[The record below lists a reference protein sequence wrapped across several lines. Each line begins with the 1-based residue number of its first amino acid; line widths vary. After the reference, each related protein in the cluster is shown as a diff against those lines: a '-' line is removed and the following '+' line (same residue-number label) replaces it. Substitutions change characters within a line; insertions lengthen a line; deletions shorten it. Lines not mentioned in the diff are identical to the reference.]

1 MHRFLVLGAV
11 LAAALVHGGAAGAWS
26 WPADGP
32 VLRPFQLG
40 PDGYAAGQHRGVDV
54 GGDAGSPV
62 RGPAAGT
69 VTFAGAVPIHGRG
82 VTILTADGYAVTLF
96 HLESVAVAKG
106 DVVDEGAVVGTL
118 GSSGDPEHG
127 VPAVHL
133 GIRRADQQEGYV
145 DPLGLLPDRPAAPA
159 PQPPPAATAPAPAAA
174 PAPAPPPVAP
184 PPGPPPVTAAPVPPP
199 VAASVPSGPPGQ
211 AAPQTVAQPS
221 AAVGETHAA
230 PGGSSG
236 ATAGDGVAH
245 GITVAGPPSSNEA
258 SARGSAGDRAVLEAA
273 PGTRRIRRARAVAG
287 ATPSAR
293 ARSVR
298 APRAG
303 GSADA
308 SRPHAART
316 PGPSAGRS
324 VPPGGARGRG
334 AHCAGGSGSA
344 PRPSGEQCD
353 PIVRPPSRCRPPGVT
368 TRWSGPAAHGLS
380 GSASWSASAPSR
392 RRSSSAVAAPG
403 SGSPS

>member
-1 MHRFLVLGAV
+1 MSTAARREPGHGPPTGRFFAR
-11 LAAALVHGGAAGAWS
+11 S
-26 WPADGP
+26 T
-32 VLRPFQLG
+32 LG

-69 VTFAGAVPIHGRG
+69 VAFAGAVPIHGRG

-145 DPLGLLPDRPAAPA
+145 DPLGLLAGPARRA
-159 PQPPPAATAPAPAAA
+159 
-174 PAPAPPPVAP
+174 
-184 PPGPPPVTAAPVPPP
+184 GPTAASRGDGAGAGGGARARASARRASARPSAGDGGTGPPP
-199 VAASVPSGPPGQ
+199 VAASVPSGPPGR
-211 AAPQTVAQPS
+211 AAPQTVAQSS
-221 AAVGETHAA
+221 AAVGETHAS

-273 PGTRRIRRARAVAG
+273 PGTRTIRRARAVAG

-308 SRPHAART
+308 NRSHAART
-316 PGPSAGRS
+316 AGPS
-324 VPPGGARGRG
+324 
-334 AHCAGGSGSA
+334 C
-344 PRPSGEQCD
+344 
-353 PIVRPPSRCRPPGVT
+353 
-368 TRWSGPAAHGLS
+368 GP
-380 GSASWSASAPSR
+380 
-392 RRSSSAVAAPG
+392 
-403 SGSPS
+403 